1 MDCCHFAEMDGVCT
15 QASCAVLWAAMR
27 LLDEKIGMCR
37 TRVSAPSVR
46 SGLRVDIDD
55 SAPLTDGSVPPVDIS
70 LPRSRSQAL
79 DLRTEAL
86 SFVARR

>member
-1 MDCCHFAEMDGVCT
+1 MDCCHCAEMDGVCT

-27 LLDEKIGMCR
+27 LLGEKIGMCR

-55 SAPLTDGSVPPVDIS
+55 SAPLMMGACRLWT
-70 LPRSRSQAL
+70 SRFHGAASRLGLAP
-79 DLRTEAL
+79 
-86 SFVARR
+86 SCP

>member
-1 MDCCHFAEMDGVCT
+1 MVC
-15 QASCAVLWAAMR
+15 APKPLALSCGQQCAFWVK
-27 LLDEKIGMCR
+27 KIVMCR

-46 SGLRVDIDD
+46 SRRRVDIDD

-70 LPRSRSQAL
+70 LPRSRTQAL